1 VDSLNQP
8 LFRAYGPAAGSL
20 VDAVRT
26 PERRWLTST
35 ALRRGRPR
43 REAPVVP
50 PIPPANQSI
59 EERVDWILTGAG
71 FPPLLVEHGRVVLSG
86 FVVTPERADSA
97 RLQWVGC
104 REINSLPYRR
114 TFLSVYVPLLQRAGL
129 TVTDA
134 ADDGVP
140 YLICRNTPSAS

>member
-1 VDSLNQP
+1 MDHRNQP
-8 LFRAYGPAAGSL
+8 LVRAYVPPAG
-20 VDAVRT
+20 AVADT
-26 PERRWLTST
+26 TSASEQRWLSST
-35 ALRRGRPR
+35 AQRRGKLRRA
-43 REAPVVP
+43 APVVP

-71 FPPLLVEHGRVVLSG
+71 FPPVLVEHGRVVLSG

-114 TFLSVYVPLLQRAGL
+114 TFLSVYVPLLRQAGL
-129 TVTDA
+129 TVADA
-134 ADDGVP
+134 AADGVP
-140 YLICRNTPSAS
+140 YLICRNTPSIS